1 MTRIDAAAYIA
12 WLRREPQFRSCVN
25 DIGESLRHGRDT
37 GSPEQLLGPVTR
49 VASVLPPSARG
60 LWMLLLDERL
70 DLVVGPGDSLER
82 EEWERLV
89 AIVRARMDG
98 RGPTPA
104 SDEDDD
110 AGAEFLESALL
121 RIDPAAPV
129 LMPSAW
135 IASPS
140 SRAREAAA

>member
-12 WLRREPQFRSCVN
+12 WLRREPQFRSCVI
-25 DIGESLRHGRDT
+25 DIGESLRHGRHAR
-37 GSPEQLLGPVTR
+37 SPEQLLDPVTR

-89 AIVRARMDG
+89 AIVRARMVG
-98 RGPTPA
+98 SGPTPVP
-104 SDEDDD
+104 DEADG

-121 RIDPAAPV
+121 KIDPAAPV

-135 IASPS
+135 ITSPS